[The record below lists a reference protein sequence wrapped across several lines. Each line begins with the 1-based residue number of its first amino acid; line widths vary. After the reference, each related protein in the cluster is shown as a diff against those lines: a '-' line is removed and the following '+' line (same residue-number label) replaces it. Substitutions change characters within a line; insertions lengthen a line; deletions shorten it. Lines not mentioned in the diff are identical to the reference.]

1 MHMLGVF
8 LISFGFVL
16 MVVAF
21 YLMFSEGV
29 EIKQLFDDKEEL
41 DEMFIEGLRR
51 SQR

>member
-8 LISFGFVL
+8 LIRFGFVL
-16 MVVAF
+16 MVIAL

-29 EIKQLFDDKEEL
+29 EIKQLFDDEEEL

>member
-16 MVVAF
+16 MVAAF
-21 YLMFSEGV
+21 YLMFSEGI
-29 EIKQLFDDKEEL
+29 EIQPMFDDEGEL

>member
-16 MVVAF
+16 MVIAF
-21 YLMFSEGV
+21 YLMFSEGS
-29 EIKQLFDDKEEL
+29 EIKQIFDEEGEL